1 MKKLNEIKAILT
13 QDKLIIQKKYHVTE
27 LGIFGSY
34 VRGEQKEDSDVDVLI
49 DYTEAPSLLELLDLE
64 YYLSELLG
72 IKADVVTKKGLKYRY
87 RKRILAEVIYV

>member
-1 MKKLNEIKAILT
+1 MKKLNEIKAILS
-13 QDKLIIQKKYHVTE
+13 QDKPLIQKRYHITE

-64 YYLSELLG
+64 YYLSDLLR
-72 IKADVVTKKGLKYRY
+72 IKVDVVTKKGLKYRY
-87 RKRILAEVIYV
+87 RKRILAEVVYV